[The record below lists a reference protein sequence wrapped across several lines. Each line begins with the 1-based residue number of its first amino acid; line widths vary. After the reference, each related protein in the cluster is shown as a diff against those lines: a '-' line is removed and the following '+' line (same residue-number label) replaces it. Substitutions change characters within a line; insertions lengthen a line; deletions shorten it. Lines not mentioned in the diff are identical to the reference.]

1 MNYDDIYRAALGFLF
16 LFVARCTFGM
26 VRDVNSAMKDA
37 LKQGEVETVQTIE
50 LKSIDYMSQ
59 KEGHFSLGW
68 GRVNEI
74 DYYGCYEVLEDGGI
88 KLRKLKSDITTIYQT
103 LKENETAYAE
113 ITTSGWGAEL
123 AIKLYV
129 PENTIQ
135 VNYDFS
141 LS

>member
-1 MNYDDIYRAALGFLF
+1 MEDLMKGLMCLCLIYGLW
-16 LFVARCTFGM
+16 CFGNM
-26 VRDVNSAMKDA
+26 VVETKNAFA
-37 LKQGEVETVQTIE
+37 NELNTETVQTVE

-59 KEGHFSLGW
+59 VKGSFTLGF

-88 KLRKLKSDITTIYQT
+88 KLRKLRADTTIIYQT
-103 LKENETAYAE
+103 LKEGEPAYLE
-113 ITTSGWGAEL
+113 ITTNGWGVETS
-123 AIKLYV
+123 IKLYV